1 MNIREI
7 FKNKKMFKKIKKRHG
22 SNLHLIEFFEYNNKQ
37 LGTGGYLVDIQKQD
51 GNIETEQD
59 LSLIVKDKKQVL
71 LINEKI
77 ISDDELK
84 KLKFQFSNKDF

>member
-7 FKNKKMFKKIKKRHG
+7 FKNKKMFKKIKKRYG
-22 SNLHLIEFFEYNNKQ
+22 PSLHFIEFFEYNNKQ

-51 GNIETEQD
+51 GSIETEQN
-59 LSLIVKDKKQVL
+59 LSIVAKDKKQVL
-71 LINEKI
+71 LINGKI

-84 KLKFQFSNKDF
+84 NLKFQFSNKDF